1 MKKKMIIPLIALL
14 TAALSVGASA
24 AGDAYTVVKGD
35 SMWKIAVRYEVG
47 LSELIDANP
56 QIKNPALIYPGDR
69 IAIPEKSSLVSLEDE
84 VIRLVNSERGKRGL
98 PALAKNWELS
108 RVARYKSEDMLNK
121 GYFAHTSPTYG
132 SPFDMMESF
141 GLRFTAA
148 AENIAYGQRTP
159 AEVMSAW
166 MNSPGHRSNI
176 LSGNVSEIGVGV
188 AKKSNGTL
196 YWTQM
201 FMRPAR

>member
-24 AGDAYTVVKGD
+24 AGDVYTVVKGD

-47 LSELIDANP
+47 LSELIEANP
-56 QIKNPALIYPGDR
+56 QIKNPSLIYPGDR
-69 IAIPEKSSLVSLEDE
+69 IAIPEKSSLLSLEDE
-84 VIRLVNSERGKRGL
+84 VIRLTNVERTKRGL
-98 PALAKNWELS
+98 SPLAKNWELC
-108 RVARYKSEDMLNK
+108 RVARYKSEDMLRR
-121 GYFAHTSPTYG
+121 GYFAHNSPAYG

-159 AEVMSAW
+159 AEVMNAW

-201 FMRPAR
+201 FIRPAR

>member
-1 MKKKMIIPLIALL
+1 MKKKLYVPLLALL
-14 TAALSVGASA
+14 LAVLSVGASA
-24 AGDAYTVVKGD
+24 AGDVYTVVKGD

-47 LSELIDANP
+47 LSELIEANP

-84 VIRLVNSERGKRGL
+84 VVRLVNTERTKRGL
-98 PALAKNWELS
+98 SPLTKNWELS
-108 RVARYKSEDMLNK
+108 RVARYKSEDMLNR
-121 GYFAHTSPTYG
+121 GYFAHNSPTYG

-159 AEVMSAW
+159 AEVMNAW

-201 FMRPAR
+201 FIRPAR

>member
-1 MKKKMIIPLIALL
+1 MI
-14 TAALSVGASA
+14 
-24 AGDAYTVVKGD
+24 
-35 SMWKIAVRYEVG
+35 
-47 LSELIDANP
+47 AN
-56 QIKNPALIYPGDR
+56 
-69 IAIPEKSSLVSLEDE
+69 
-84 VIRLVNSERGKRGL
+84 
-98 PALAKNWELS
+98 
-108 RVARYKSEDMLNK
+108 
-121 GYFAHTSPTYG
+121 GYFAHNSPTYG

-159 AEVMSAW
+159 AEVMNAW

-188 AKKSNGTL
+188 AAKSNGVL

-201 FMRPAR
+201 FIRPAG